1 MAAAPVAV
9 GLRACLQRHLESLAG
24 IVRRSAHFGVLPRG
38 PEVARAHLRVRL
50 EAPAGEHH
58 SLSNSVI
65 DLLVMYAIGVLG
77 FFMRRYDF
85 PVGPGILGVILGPLM
100 EAQFRRALQVSEGD
114 PTVFFTRPLSLGI
127 LLLAL
132 VALILPYIPALLNRL
147 RGEQPGQGRTV
158 FGEGNED

>member
-1 MAAAPVAV
+1 
-9 GLRACLQRHLESLAG
+9 
-24 IVRRSAHFGVLPRG
+24 
-38 PEVARAHLRVRL
+38 
-50 EAPAGEHH
+50 
-58 SLSNSVI
+58 
-65 DLLVMYAIGVLG
+65 MYAIGVLG